1 MSRAFVTLGV
11 LMVLLIALIV
21 LWTQTGQQ
29 HGGAVV
35 IIKQSTIAVLLLLAL
50 GMVLGLMKR
59 LLDTTISLDA
69 RESLSMRVSEGKDS
83 KRAGQLPAG
92 DMPAPASAS
101 MDTHNNAHNNAHI
114 DTQAEIDQIR
124 ALIAEDPEKVAQIV
138 KRWIGPSE

>member
-1 MSRAFVTLGV
+1 MNRAFVTLVV
-11 LMVLLIALIV
+11 LMVLLVALIV
-21 LWTQTGQQ
+21 LWAQTGQQ
-29 HGGAVV
+29 HDGAVV

-59 LLDTTISLDA
+59 LLDSSISLNE

-83 KRAGQLPAG
+83 KRAGQVPAG
-92 DMPAPASAS
+92 GMPPPASAS
-101 MDTHNNAHNNAHI
+101 DTHNDAHI

-138 KRWIGPSE
+138 KRWIGAGE